1 MAIVISSKEQFYNGF
16 MDVNPHYRDV
26 TVDIEVVIDSSTIN
40 WNYKII
46 ENVVF
51 NHLVTVQHVDIKD
64 GLVFINCEFKSG
76 IVFNEVTSSDVKG
89 ISSPYNC
96 SVQLSNCKG
105 EQVFLAYNN
114 HLKKAFVIDNN
125 SEFDRIEVN
134 TTTIDNG
141 LIIKDSKLKSN
152 LEIQNGN
159 FELDITNTTI
169 NKHLRVGTLVGDVT
183 LSSCKILEWVRF
195 WNINCPISFAL
206 NDNTFNGPFSIE
218 ASRLNSIFI
227 HRDIFNKKV
236 ELENRDLH
244 GPNKAFCKEI
254 FITEAKFIEGVD
266 FNGLGEPIKKISLR
280 LSPSFEGIVSFDN
293 WKVDD
298 LQVSGINQNLKI
310 LFKRMVFRFVSFNNF
325 TNYSGLCF
333 DKCSATTNS
342 PLNLSNSDFGSA
354 RFNEFDLASF
364 DVIRI
369 DNVLLD
375 SINASN
381 VKWFD
386 NNKLE
391 IISNVS
397 ELDKQRGIREI
408 SRQLKHALS
417 SSGNQIDSLLFKARE
432 MEAYRNE
439 LKNSGKSYKA
449 SDKLIMTV
457 SQTNNYGLSWRKPV
471 WIIFL
476 ITLGFYI
483 IMLPLFSTE
492 INYTIAKDFI
502 EVKNTFIQFFNN
514 FDVFWQL
521 FNPARKF
528 SSTYGEIDSGW
539 LHFLDLVHRI
549 ILGIFIYQI
558 IRGFRKLTTK

>member
-1 MAIVISSKEQFYNGF
+1 MAIIISNKEQFYTGF
-16 MDVNPHYRDV
+16 MDLNPHYRDV
-26 TVDIEVVIDSSTIN
+26 IVDIEVIIDSSTIN
-40 WNYKII
+40 WNFKII

-51 NHLVTVQHVDIKD
+51 NKLVKVQQVDIKH
-64 GLVFINCEFKSG
+64 GLAFKNCVFKSG
-76 IVFNEVTSSDVKG
+76 IVFNEVTSSDHLETTN
-89 ISSPYNC
+89 PYNC
-96 SVQLSNCKG
+96 SVLFSNCKG
-105 EQVFLAYNN
+105 QHIFLAYKNK
-114 HLKKAFVIDNN
+114 LQRSFIIDSN
-125 SEFDRIEVN
+125 SEFERVSVN
-134 TTTIDNG
+134 TTVIERG
-141 LIIKDSKLKSN
+141 FKIKDSNIKTLVD
-152 LEIQNGN
+152 IQRGD
-159 FELDITNTTI
+159 FELELLNTTI
-169 NKHLRVGTLVGDVT
+169 SGNLRVETLNGDVSI
-183 LSSCKILEWVRF
+183 LKCKIEKWSRF
-195 WNINCPISFAL
+195 WNIECPSSFTF
-206 NDNTFNGPFSIE
+206 NDNIFDGTFKIE
-218 ASRLNSIFI
+218 ASRIKGLFI
-227 HRDIFNKKV
+227 HRDIFNKKF
-236 ELENRDLH
+236 ELENRDIH
-244 GPNKAFCKEI
+244 GTNEAFCKEI

-266 FNGLGEPIKKISLR
+266 FNGLGYPIDKITLR
-280 LSPSFEGIVSFDN
+280 LSPSFEGIVNFDN

-298 LQVSGINQNLKI
+298 LQVSGINQNLKL
-310 LFKRMVFRFVSFNNF
+310 LFKRMVFRSVLFNNF
-325 TNYSGLCF
+325 TNYSGLSF

-397 ELDKQRGIREI
+397 ELDKQRGIREV

-417 SSGNQIDSLLFKARE
+417 SSGNHIDSLLFKARE

-483 IMLPLFSTE
+483 IMLPLFSNI
-492 INYTIAKDFI
+492 INYNHAGDLADVSSMLS
-502 EVKNTFIQFFNN
+502 ELWDN
-514 FDVFWQL
+514 FDVFWQM

-528 SSTYGEIDSGW
+528 SSVYGPTDSGW
-539 LHFLDLVHRI
+539 LQFLDLIHRI

-558 IRGFRKLTTK
+558 IRGFRKLTMK